1 MEKENVNKIFNY
13 CIDEL
18 KYMFMF
24 MNSDQNYHYFKHQLT
39 REYIKIPIIDYKKK
53 GGYTMFYRVNKID
66 ELMKNFEI
74 TTLKDQKKIME
85 IIQNIQECLRM
96 QLEMNKTLRLRIEKL
111 EEDNES

>member
-39 REYIKIPIIDYKKK
+39 REYIKIPIWSIDSC
-53 GGYTMFYRVNKID
+53 YTLN
-66 ELMKNFEI
+66 
-74 TTLKDQKKIME
+74 Q
-85 IIQNIQECLRM
+85 LRPI
-96 QLEMNKTLRLRIEKL
+96 K
-111 EEDNES
+111 

>member
-53 GGYTMFYRVNKID
+53 R
-66 ELMKNFEI
+66 
-74 TTLKDQKKIME
+74 
-85 IIQNIQECLRM
+85 
-96 QLEMNKTLRLRIEKL
+96 RL
-111 EEDNES
+111 DNVL